1 LSYCRKCGAKLE
13 PEMAYCPKCGTPVAI
28 QQPYENRRRN
38 ENRPLN
44 PLVIVGIVIL
54 AVAAV
59 AIVLVFVGGGLF
71 GHVGSGELSTQNY
84 DFDGFT
90 AVSPGDGFNVEIT
103 QGSIYS
109 VKVTTDDNLQQYV
122 DIHKSGSTLEINL
135 QPGSY
140 QTTDLTAQITMPNL
154 QKVQASGGSVVN
166 AQNLNLVTN
175 FGADLSGGS
184 RLTMVGQ
191 GVDVTLVGSG
201 GANLYLADFQVNN
214 AQVDLSGGTQCT
226 VNATGTISGVLSGG
240 AHLYYRGNP
249 TLGSIDTTG
258 GSSISQVP

>member
-1 LSYCRKCGAKLE
+1 
-13 PEMAYCPKCGTPVAI
+13 MTYCPKCGTPVAVQ

-38 ENRPLN
+38 ENRSLN

-59 AIVLVFVGGGLF
+59 AIVLVSVWGGGLF
-71 GHVGSGELSTQNY
+71 GHVGSGQLSTQQI
-84 DFDGFT
+84 DIDGFT
-90 AVSPGDGFNVEIT
+90 AVSPSGGFNVEVT

-109 VKVTTDDNLQQYV
+109 IKVTTDDNLQQYV
-122 DIHKSGSTLEINL
+122 DIHKSGSTLEIHMKPGIGY
-135 QPGSY
+135 QP
-140 QTTDLTAQITMPNL
+140 TALKAEVTMPNL
-154 QKVQASGGSVVN
+154 EQVQASGGSVVN

-184 RLTMVGQ
+184 RLTMTGQ

-201 GANLYLADFQVNN
+201 GANFNLADFQVNN
-214 AQVDLSGGTQCT
+214 AHVDLSGGSQCT
-226 VNATGTISGVLSGG
+226 VNASGTISGDLSGG
-240 AHLYYRGNP
+240 AHLYYKGNP

-258 GSSISQVP
+258 GSGISQVP